1 MHMIYKQDF
10 YKNKDK
16 EIDDLFLEYLVTI
29 MDDLDHPTFIE
40 ERKQNID
47 DAAYEKKLYKDV
59 KLP

>member
-1 MHMIYKQDF
+1 MIYKQDF

-29 MDDLDHPTFIE
+29 MDDLDHPPLIE